1 MMTTTEL
8 RESFINSMTEDI
20 IDERP
25 KMIIRRLQNDNAFAI
40 YIKIKSKDESD
51 VLRNNIVLI
60 DIITEKSEPDFFKTI
75 KKIIKV
81 INNDKGLTITQ
92 SNYFLALFYNVEL
105 KDKMGNVIEKLIEF
119 DNRIFSTLGGIPG
132 PNDYIDSDD
141 EIKLSESNYFLSLF
155 YNVEVKDKIG
165 NVIEKFIEFDHRTF
179 STLGGIP
186 GSNDGIDPNDE
197 FNILQMLHVCAK
209 TIRSNNFNEPDPWL
223 CPPYRFQY
231 TFFKYGLVLLDS
243 KAADDE
249 VLNKVITDDLHGYQI
264 TYDQNNRY
272 GKIQNESESVYYK
285 LDCHDKSC
293 KMLNGNIDWLHNI
306 VLYYTAKRSKNSK
319 HTVYL
324 KGEFT
329 TWSLFYNSDTCTT
342 KQYIIPRTWFDF
354 EEEYYYDIKIKNV
367 VCDNCGRNLNPHD

>member
-1 MMTTTEL
+1 MMMTATEF
-8 RESFINSMTEDI
+8 REAMINSMKETI
-20 IDERP
+20 IDEKP
-25 KMIIRRLQNDNAFAI
+25 KMIIRRLQNDNAFVI
-40 YIKIKSKDESD
+40 YIKVKSKDNSG
-51 VLRNNIVLI
+51 VLHNNIILI
-60 DIITEKSEPDFFKTI
+60 DIITEKSCPDYFKTI
-75 KKIIKV
+75 KKIIKA
-81 INNDKGLTITQ
+81 IN
-92 SNYFLALFYNVEL
+92 A
-105 KDKMGNVIEKLIEF
+105 
-119 DNRIFSTLGGIPG
+119 
-132 PNDYIDSDD
+132 DD

-186 GSNDGIDPNDE
+186 GPNDGIDPDDE

-209 TIRSNNFNEPDPWL
+209 TIRSNNFNEPDSWL

-249 VLNKVITDDLHGYQI
+249 VLNKVITDDLYGYQI

-306 VLYYTAKRSKNSK
+306 VLYYTAKRSKNSEY
-319 HTVYL
+319 TVYL

-329 TWSLFYNSDTCTT
+329 TWSLFYKSDSCYTA
-342 KQYIIPRTWFDF
+342 KQYIMPRTWFDF
-354 EEEYYYDIKIKNV
+354 EDMYYYDIKIKNV
-367 VCDNCGRNLNPHD
+367 VCDNCGRTLNSCD